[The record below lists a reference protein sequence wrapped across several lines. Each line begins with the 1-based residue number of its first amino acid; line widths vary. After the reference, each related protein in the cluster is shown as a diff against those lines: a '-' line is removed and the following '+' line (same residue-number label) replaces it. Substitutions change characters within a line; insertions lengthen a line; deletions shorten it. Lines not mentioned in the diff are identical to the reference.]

1 MDSVLQYF
9 KAIDPDI
16 LSLLKLGAI
25 FFLVILIFSLFG
37 RMIFGKKS
45 ALNTAV
51 CSAIGILFIY
61 LLTAIFHS
69 LGARFDALVAPLPF
83 VSISGTTMVL
93 FSFQADYTVVCA
105 EIASMIV
112 LCFLINLSNGWLP
125 KGKQFLG
132 WLFFRCLG
140 VVIAYM
146 MHLLLVWL
154 FNTYLPEGIVT
165 YAPTILLT
173 VLVLMILTGA
183 LKFLIGAVI
192 SATNPL
198 LGAMYTFFFANV
210 VGKQITRAVLTTALL
225 AGLVWLMNYLGCGVI
240 SIASGAMVLYVP
252 YIIVLVA
259 AWYIISNKF

>member
-1 MDSVLQYF
+1 MESVLQYF
-9 KAIDPDI
+9 QAMDAD
-16 LSLLKLGAI
+16 LLALLKVGGIL
-25 FFLVILIFSLFG
+25 FLTILIFSLFG

-45 ALNTAV
+45 ALNNAV

-61 LLTAIFHS
+61 LLTAIFSS

-83 VSISGTTMVL
+83 VTISGSTMVL

-112 LCFLINLSNGWLP
+112 LCFLINLSSGWLP
-125 KGKQFLG
+125 KGKKFLG

-154 FNTYLPEGIVT
+154 FNTFLPEGIVI
-165 YAPTILLT
+165 YAPTILLG
-173 VLVLMILTGA
+173 LLILMILTGA

-192 SATNPL
+192 STANPL

-210 VGKQITRAVLTTALL
+210 VGKQITKAVLTTALL

-240 SIASGAMVLYVP
+240 SIASGAMVIYLP

-259 AWYIISNKF
+259 AWYFISNKL